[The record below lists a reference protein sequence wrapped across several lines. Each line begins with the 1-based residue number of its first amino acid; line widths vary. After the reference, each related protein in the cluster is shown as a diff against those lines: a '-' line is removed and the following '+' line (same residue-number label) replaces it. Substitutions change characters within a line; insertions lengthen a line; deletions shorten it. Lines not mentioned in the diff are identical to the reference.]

1 MGDRRDSTRRLK
13 DAIVAVQRV
22 TNSRR
27 LDVVRA
33 ERSGV
38 PLGLVATGVLYQVV
52 ESGPL
57 RAASLAE
64 RSRMQPAALSRQLGI
79 LERAGC
85 IDRVPDPTDGRG
97 SVVRATRQGRAVHDR
112 IQASDDDLFA
122 AQLARWQPAELD
134 QLADL
139 LERLVTDLRA
149 PAPAPAHDQAP
160 HDAHEEAATET

>member
-1 MGDRRDSTRRLK
+1 MGERRDSTRRLK

-38 PLGLVATGVLYQVV
+38 PLGMVATGVLYQVV

-57 RAASLAE
+57 RAASLAQ

-97 SVVRATRQGRAVHDR
+97 SVVRATRQGRAVHHR
-112 IQASDDDLFA
+112 IQSSDDELFA
-122 AQLARWQPAELD
+122 AQLARWEPAQLD

-149 PAPAPAHDQAP
+149 PAPDHDE
-160 HDAHEEAATET
+160 AHEEAATET

>member
-1 MGDRRDSTRRLK
+1 MGERRDSTRRLK

-38 PLGLVATGVLYQVV
+38 PLSLVATGVLHHVV
-52 ESGPL
+52 DAGPL
-57 RAASLAE
+57 RAATLAE

-79 LERAGC
+79 LEREGC
-85 IDRVPDPTDGRG
+85 LERVPDPSDGRG
-97 SVVRATRQGRAVHDR
+97 SLVRATRRGRAVHRR

-122 AQLARWQPAELD
+122 AQLRRWDADELD
-134 QLADL
+134 GLADL

-149 PAPAPAHDQAP
+149 PAPAL
-160 HDAHEEAATET
+160 AHEEVRTSR